1 MSSRALRSLSFLL
14 LASGWLD
21 CEGRELPKPE
31 IRQLV
36 ARIRRL
42 PANALDPSQPAVP
55 LERWLEETIPSLSP
69 QEWDISDCDLKPN
82 FAESSDVWP
91 LCIVARVSPDPGGFG
106 IRLHIL
112 VGTYGRGAL
121 CNPSVHSQSFMWQWC
136 DQPAEKIPTRDL
148 HTIRALSDI
157 RAWIRER
164 ATEPCEVEE
173 EAVARGYSLSLGAT
187 RSGTPSPPGI
197 PLDDLLGDVRTMKRR
212 LMREIGDETVLEG
225 MSDAAFERM
234 QALAEGVIIS
244 REEALIVEPDSRAFY
259 ALAQKYGRRTD
270 VAFFWIFEQT
280 YGGTAWP
287 SYVQQLTDVTG
298 CTDFASGKLVALY
311 RWWWSFREKHPED
324 YVEEVRAQMSEIE
337 RRVGEDTCACDG
349 RAGVIRELSAF
360 AKAFPSS
367 PAHVRVVKRLDAI
380 AQGKAD
386 VRFNCASE

>member
-82 FAESSDVWP
+82 FAESSDIWP

-106 IRLHIL
+106 IRLHI
-112 VGTYGRGAL
+112 
-121 CNPSVHSQSFMWQWC
+121 H
-136 DQPAEKIPTRDL
+136 
-148 HTIRALSDI
+148 
-157 RAWIRER
+157 
-164 ATEPCEVEE
+164 
-173 EAVARGYSLSLGAT
+173 
-187 RSGTPSPPGI
+187 
-197 PLDDLLGDVRTMKRR
+197 
-212 LMREIGDETVLEG
+212 
-225 MSDAAFERM
+225 
-234 QALAEGVIIS
+234 
-244 REEALIVEPDSRAFY
+244 
-259 ALAQKYGRRTD
+259 
-270 VAFFWIFEQT
+270 
-280 YGGTAWP
+280 
-287 SYVQQLTDVTG
+287 
-298 CTDFASGKLVALY
+298 
-311 RWWWSFREKHPED
+311 